1 MVLSCDKALEFRI
14 CDDCLQ
20 SFGVR
25 HVHRHRNVVV
35 VDNPT
40 GTDSPRDFVG
50 DQTLGD
56 RGSGTYVRNLVG
68 AMSFLDTGSLRCM
81 LSGSVFMEVLPR
93 DTLLLV
99 AKGGQLK
106 DQLLLGSH
114 VLF

>member
-1 MVLSCDKALEFRI
+1 M
-14 CDDCLQ
+14 
-20 SFGVR
+20 
-25 HVHRHRNVVV
+25 V

-40 GTDSPRDFVG
+40 GTDSPRDFLG

-56 RGSGTYVRNLVG
+56 RGSVHLARERVFSQLMRERYVSNNRQGTYVRNLVG

-99 AKGGQLK
+99 AKGGQLE